1 MRSGARAAGQAASE
15 AADRRARG
23 GRVYSVVVE
32 LESARAGA
40 APDLSDV
47 IEQVESGGWHL
58 DRVEAAAL
66 AAHAR
71 PMVLLIFRVA

>member
-1 MRSGARAAGQAASE
+1 MRFGARAAGQAASE

-47 IEQVESGGWHL
+47 IEQVESGGGIWIGWRRL
-58 DRVEAAAL
+58 RWRLTL
-66 AAHAR
+66 AR
-71 PMVLLIFRVA
+71 WFC